1 MPSGM
6 VVMLICMPFLDVAL
20 MLRNGCPCM
29 VCISYR
35 MMSACLVR
43 IGSTSVVPSLGSRE
57 GDAAVDRC
65 LKEKDLSHGR
75 DGKVQCRIHLPE
87 MQRTAGV
94 TPRYQIA
101 CIPDV
106 DRKGTA
112 GIYIIIR

>member
-57 GDAAVDRC
+57 GDACSRSVTVSCRGSLSLPYRFMAVMAKCSAGSTCLRC
-65 LKEKDLSHGR
+65 SER
-75 DGKVQCRIHLPE
+75 PV
-87 MQRTAGV
+87 
-94 TPRYQIA
+94 
-101 CIPDV
+101 
-106 DRKGTA
+106 
-112 GIYIIIR
+112 